1 MTPFGHLPPARPHF
15 SSNRLAA
22 GLRRS
27 AAIAL
32 GAGLIATPALA
43 ANGRQV
49 YVDKGCQVCHGE
61 MGYGGVGPGFHDN
74 AFLALPDYVV
84 ARVLLGGGAMPS
96 FANRLSD
103 ADIAAVV
110 TYLRQRWHGNPPAVS
125 AKDVAAIRKSVMQG
139 PSASSTA
146 QDVGPPP

>member
-1 MTPFGHLPPARPHF
+1 V
-15 SSNRLAA
+15 
-22 GLRRS
+22 
-27 AAIAL
+27 AIAL
-32 GAGLIATPALA
+32 GAALIATPAVA

-74 AFLALPDYVV
+74 AFLALPDYLA

-96 FANRLSD
+96 FAKRLSD
-103 ADIAAVV
+103 DEIAAVV
-110 TYLRQRWHGNPPAVS
+110 SYLRQRWHATPA
-125 AKDVAAIRKSVMQG
+125 AMTARDVAAIRQAVMQG

-146 QDVGPPP
+146 QDVGPAP